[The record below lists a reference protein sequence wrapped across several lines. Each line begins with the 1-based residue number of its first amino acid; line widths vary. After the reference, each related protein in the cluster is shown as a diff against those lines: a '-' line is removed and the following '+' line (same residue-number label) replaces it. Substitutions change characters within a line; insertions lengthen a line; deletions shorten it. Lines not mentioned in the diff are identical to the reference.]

1 MTFETLSANR
11 SHGGT
16 QGVYKHASTT
26 TGTDMTLAASR
37 YFMPPK

>member
-1 MTFETLSANR
+1 MTIETLSTVR

-26 TGTDMTLAASR
+26 TGKIGRAHV
-37 YFMPPK
+37 